1 MTGCDGDVAAILH
14 SALEAVDPERLIL
27 RRLAPTEDGLS
38 VDGRSLA
45 AMPPGGRLVVVGA
58 GKAAAGLAR
67 GLAQVIA
74 KSRCGRVDGLL
85 SVPTGCGE
93 GMVRVGDG
101 SLEVRATRPA
111 AVNLPTPAA
120 VEATAAMRSLLAGLG
135 PADVA
140 VGLVTG
146 GGSACLVAPRPGLP
160 LDEKIAVTGFLSRAG
175 ADIRELNVVRQAA
188 SDVKGGGLAR
198 ACRAGR
204 LVVLVLSDIVGDP
217 LDLIASGPCLPV
229 PPRAA
234 EALAILERYGAIA
247 AGVGPTLARLLERD
261 RSDALAS
268 APPVSPADAWTN
280 AHGCRVEH
288 VLLGSNTTAV
298 EAAAARARMLGYDVV
313 AREADADGVESAD
326 AVGRRLA
333 REGRALMAAAVRD
346 GRPRAVVEGGE
357 AVVRVPADHGRG
369 GRNQQTVVAAL
380 AAMRRAGDAWPAGL
394 VVTSIGSDGEDG
406 PTTAAGGCVDAQVAA
421 RALGL
426 DVDRALARC
435 DAHPLLDAIGG
446 LVVTG
451 PTGTNVADLRVV
463 LARPGRSG
471 SPSC

>member
-1 MTGCDGDVAAILH
+1 
-14 SALEAVDPERLIL
+14 
-27 RRLAPTEDGLS
+27 
-38 VDGRSLA
+38 
-45 AMPPGGRLVVVGA
+45 
-58 GKAAAGLAR
+58 
-67 GLAQVIA
+67 
-74 KSRCGRVDGLL
+74 
-85 SVPTGCGE
+85 
-93 GMVRVGDG
+93 
-101 SLEVRATRPA
+101 
-111 AVNLPTPAA
+111 
-120 VEATAAMRSLLAGLG
+120 
-135 PADVA
+135 
-140 VGLVTG
+140 
-146 GGSACLVAPRPGLP
+146 
-160 LDEKIAVTGFLSRAG
+160 
-175 ADIRELNVVRQAA
+175 
-188 SDVKGGGLAR
+188 
-198 ACRAGR
+198 
-204 LVVLVLSDIVGDP
+204 
-217 LDLIASGPCLPV
+217 V

-234 EALAILERYGAIA
+234 EALAILERHGAIA
-247 AGVGPTLARLLERD
+247 AGVGPTLVRMLERE
-261 RSDALAS
+261 RSDAVAS
-268 APPVSPADAWTN
+268 APGSPADAWTN

-298 EAAAARARMLGYDVV
+298 EAAAARARTLGYDVV
-313 AREADADGVESAD
+313 ARAADPDGVESAD

-333 REGRALMAAAVRD
+333 REGRELMAAARRD

-357 AVVRVPADHGRG
+357 AVVCVPADHGRG

-380 AAMRRAGDAWPAGL
+380 ADMRRGGDGWPAGL
-394 VVTSIGSDGEDG
+394 VVASIGSDGEDG

>member
-1 MTGCDGDVAAILH
+1 
-14 SALEAVDPERLIL
+14 
-27 RRLAPTEDGLS
+27 
-38 VDGRSLA
+38 
-45 AMPPGGRLVVVGA
+45 
-58 GKAAAGLAR
+58 
-67 GLAQVIA
+67 
-74 KSRCGRVDGLL
+74 
-85 SVPTGCGE
+85 
-93 GMVRVGDG
+93 
-101 SLEVRATRPA
+101 
-111 AVNLPTPAA
+111 
-120 VEATAAMRSLLAGLG
+120 
-135 PADVA
+135 
-140 VGLVTG
+140 
-146 GGSACLVAPRPGLP
+146 
-160 LDEKIAVTGFLSRAG
+160 
-175 ADIRELNVVRQAA
+175 
-188 SDVKGGGLAR
+188 
-198 ACRAGR
+198 
-204 LVVLVLSDIVGDP
+204 
-217 LDLIASGPCLPV
+217 V

-247 AGVGPTLARLLERD
+247 AGVGPTLARMLERD

-298 EAAAARARMLGYDVV
+298 EAAAARARTLGYDVV
-313 AREADADGVESAD
+313 ARVADADGVESAD

-333 REGRALMAAAVRD
+333 REGRALVAAARRD

-357 AVVRVPADHGRG
+357 AVVCVPADHGRG

-380 AAMRRAGDAWPAGL
+380 ADMRGGDPWPAGL
-394 VVTSIGSDGEDG
+394 VVASIGSDGEDG

-446 LVVTG
+446 LLVTG

-463 LARPGRSG
+463 LVRPG
-471 SPSC
+471 PSDAPG

>member
-1 MTGCDGDVAAILH
+1 MNGCDGDVAAILH
-14 SALEAVDPERLIL
+14 AALESVDPERLIL
-27 RRLAPTEDGLS
+27 RRLAVLHGALS
-38 VDGRSLA
+38 VDGRPLA
-45 AMPPGGRLVVVGA
+45 VMPREGRLVVVGA

-67 GLAQVIA
+67 GLARVVVT
-74 KSRCGRVDGLL
+74 SDGGRADGLL
-85 SVPTGCGE
+85 SVPAGSGE
-93 GMVRVGDG
+93 GVVRAGDG
-101 SLEVRATRPA
+101 RIEVRATRPA

-120 VEATAAMRSLLAGLG
+120 VEATAAMRSVLAGLG
-135 PADVA
+135 PDDVA
-140 VGLVTG
+140 VALITG

-175 ADIRELNVVRQAA
+175 ADIRELNGVRQAA

-204 LVVLVLSDIVGDP
+204 LVVIVLSDIIGDP
-217 LDLIASGPCLPV
+217 LDLIASAPCLPV

-234 EALAILERYGAIA
+234 EALAILGRYGAIA
-247 AGVGPTLARLLERD
+247 AGVGPTLVRMLERE
-261 RSDALAS
+261 RSDAVAP
-268 APPVSPADAWTN
+268 APPAGAWTN

-288 VLLGSNTTAV
+288 VLLGSNATAV
-298 EAAAARARMLGYDVV
+298 EAAAARARTLGYDVV
-313 AREADADGVESAD
+313 ARVAHADGDESAD
-326 AVGRRLA
+326 AVGGRLA
-333 REGRALMAAAVRD
+333 REGRELMAAAFRD

-357 AVVRVPADHGRG
+357 AVVCVPADHGRG

-380 AAMRRAGDAWPAGL
+380 ADMRRGGDPWPAGL
-394 VVTSIGSDGEDG
+394 VVASIGSDGEDG

-446 LVVTG
+446 LLVTG

-463 LARPGRSG
+463 LVRPD
-471 SPSC
+471 PSDAPA

>member
-1 MTGCDGDVAAILH
+1 MNGCGGDVAAILH
-14 SALEAVDPERLIL
+14 AALESVDPERLIL
-27 RRLAPTEDGLS
+27 RRLAVLHGALS
-38 VDGRSLA
+38 VDGRPLA
-45 AMPPGGRLVVVGA
+45 VMPREGRLVVVGA

-67 GLAQVIA
+67 GLARVIVT
-74 KSRCGRVDGLL
+74 SGGGRADGLL
-85 SVPTGCGE
+85 SVPAGSGE
-93 GMVRVGDG
+93 GVVRAGDG
-101 SLEVRATRPA
+101 RIEVRATRPA

-135 PADVA
+135 PDDVA
-140 VGLVTG
+140 VALVTG
-146 GGSACLVAPRPGLP
+146 GGSACLVAPRSGLP
-160 LDEKIAVTGFLSRAG
+160 LEEKIAVTGFLSRAG

-204 LVVLVLSDIVGDP
+204 LVVIVLSDIVGDP
-217 LDLIASGPCLPV
+217 LDLIASAPCLPV

-247 AGVGPTLARLLERD
+247 AGVGPTLARMLERD

-298 EAAAARARMLGYDVV
+298 EAAAARARTLGYDVV
-313 AREADADGVESAD
+313 ARVADADGVESAA

-333 REGRALMAAAVRD
+333 REGRALVAAARRD

-357 AVVRVPADHGRG
+357 AVVCVPADHGRG

-380 AAMRRAGDAWPAGL
+380 ADMRGGDPWPAGL
-394 VVTSIGSDGEDG
+394 VVASIGSDGEDG

-446 LVVTG
+446 LLVTG

-463 LARPGRSG
+463 LVRPG
-471 SPSC
+471 PSDAPG